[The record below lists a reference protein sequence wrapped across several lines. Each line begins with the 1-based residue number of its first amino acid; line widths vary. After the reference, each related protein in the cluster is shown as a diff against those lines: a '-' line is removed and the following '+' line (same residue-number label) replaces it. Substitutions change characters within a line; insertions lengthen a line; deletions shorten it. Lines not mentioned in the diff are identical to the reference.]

1 MSLILSL
8 IWRLIVI
15 SFALL
20 VALFAASMILA
31 FGISSGIFAE
41 FLGAENYAALDETE
55 WGYTVLT
62 IATIGIGFVSSFKL
76 AGLALLPVIIAI
88 AITEM
93 MRWQGIVA
101 HLLLGGISALFV
113 VFTQLP
119 QGTTPSE
126 GTMIATLAM
135 GFVGGFFYWLI
146 AGRSAGIWQEKLPA
160 LREQNTD
167 GESRENTSE

>member
-15 SFALL
+15 CFALL
-20 VALFAASMILA
+20 VALFAASLILA
-31 FGISSGIFAE
+31 FGISSGVFAQ

-62 IATIGIGFVSSFKL
+62 VATIGIGFVTSIKL

-88 AITEM
+88 TVTEM
-93 MRWQGIVA
+93 MCWKGIVA
-101 HLLLGGISALFV
+101 HLLLGGVSALFV

-126 GTMIATLAM
+126 GTLIVTLAM
-135 GFVGGFFYWLI
+135 GFVGGFFYWLV
-146 AGRSAGIWQEKLPA
+146 AGRNAGIWQEKITRAP
-160 LREQNTD
+160 
-167 GESRENTSE
+167 